1 MTKTAREISAD
12 IEFPGRKMDFGFD
25 FRDLPRY
32 WNDNDAFKTHFMNA
46 LSCLFLE
53 GERMFIDAVRDSQ
66 HLVKNEKLLS
76 QVKSFIKQEAIHGH
90 EHHKFS
96 EYLDSMG
103 YPATKVEDFER
114 KEKKLMRKYMPA
126 RRRLAITCA
135 VEHFTAILAHQ
146 VLTNP
151 ESTEG
156 MDPRF
161 KEMWTW
167 HAIEETE
174 HKGVCYDV
182 YEQTGGGYW
191 LRVFA
196 MFNVTWMFLLRTAI
210 VQGIFL
216 WKDGKLFKPS
226 TWKSGF
232 NFFWKKPGLIP
243 SIWSDYKDYYRRDFH
258 PWDHDNRELLSEWQ
272 ADHDNYKTV

>member
-1 MTKTAREISAD
+1 MTKSAREISAE
-12 IEFPGRKMDFGFD
+12 ISFPGRKMDFGFD
-25 FRDLPRY
+25 FKEMPRY

-53 GERMFIDAVRDSQ
+53 GERMFIDAVRDHQ
-66 HLVKNEKLLS
+66 DQITDETLKQ

-90 EHHKFS
+90 EHHLFS
-96 EYLDSMG
+96 EFLDSQG
-103 YPATKVEDFER
+103 YPATKVEAYER
-114 KEKKLMRKYMPA
+114 KEKQWMKKWMSP

-151 ESTEG
+151 EATEG

-174 HKGVCYDV
+174 HKAVCFDV

-191 LRVFA
+191 MRVFA
-196 MFNVTWMFLLRTAI
+196 MFNVTWMFLLRTAF
-210 VQGIFL
+210 VQAIFL
-216 WKDGKLFKPS
+216 WKDKKFFKLS
-226 TWKSGF
+226 TWKSGIK
-232 NFFWKKPGLIP
+232 FFWKKPGLIP
-243 SIWSDYKDYYRRDFH
+243 SVWSDYKDYYRRDFH
-258 PWDHDNRELLSEWQ
+258 PWDHDNRELLGEWQ
-272 ADHDNYKTV
+272 ANHNNYKTV

>member
-1 MTKTAREISAD
+1 MTKSARDISAEIS
-12 IEFPGRKMDFGFD
+12 FPGRKMDFGFD
-25 FRDLPRY
+25 FNDLPRY
-32 WNDNDAFKTHFMNA
+32 WNDNDAFKSHFMNA

-53 GERMFIDAVRDSQ
+53 GERMFIDAVRDHQ
-66 HLVKNEKLLS
+66 DLVKDKTLQE

-90 EHHKFS
+90 EHHMYS
-96 EYLDSMG
+96 EYLDTLG
-103 YPATKVEDFER
+103 YPATKVEAFER
-114 KEKKLMRKYMPA
+114 KEKALMKKWMSP

-151 ESTEG
+151 EATEG

-174 HKGVCYDV
+174 HKAVCFDV

-191 LRVFA
+191 MRVFA
-196 MFNVTWMFLLRTAI
+196 MFNVTWMFLLRTLF
-210 VQGIFL
+210 VQCMFL
-216 WKDGKLFKPS
+216 WKDGKFFKLA

-232 NFFWKKPGLIP
+232 KFFWKKPGMIP
-243 SIWSDYKDYYRRDFH
+243 SVWRDYKDYYRRDFH
-258 PWDHDNRELLSEWQ
+258 PWDHDNRELLDEWQ
-272 ADHDNYKTV
+272 SNHTNYKTV